1 MKLFYLKNQAFSTVM
16 LVGKLSNIFQENT
29 YHNIL
34 KMIEPFMLVYP
45 FNSTSTNMPCFGNR
59 TKMLFTCWWQGEEEA
74 PDLIRACI
82 RSQKRNIPK
91 EIRHVVISKYN
102 YGEYIDIPDF
112 VLQKVESGKISLT
125 TLSDIIRVSLLY
137 KWGGG
142 WIDSTVLLTHMIDV
156 NIFNYPFYTRNIPE
170 KQYCTNIVWSDWFI
184 GIETEHYLS
193 HFRFHLFYLAIQ

>member
-137 KWGGG
+137 KWGRRVDRFYGA
-142 WIDSTVLLTHMIDV
+142 
-156 NIFNYPFYTRNIPE
+156 FNAY
-170 KQYCTNIVWSDWFI
+170 D
-184 GIETEHYLS
+184 
-193 HFRFHLFYLAIQ
+193 